1 VVNRQV
7 ALATGSLAVE
17 IVKSQMPVDALIG
30 FAARNNAKRGF
41 LFVSKVLGKH
51 WPATPAA
58 MQASHDALA
67 ASLGP
72 AHSNTLF
79 IGMAET
85 ATGLGQGVFE
95 ACLRRGWQGQCLLS
109 TRYPMA
115 GDAEAIHFEEGHSHA
130 PRVLLHWPK
139 QAGLAHCTRLVLVDD
154 EISTGQ
160 TFINLWRALAA
171 RLPAV
176 QRIDVVCLTDFM
188 GDGRSRFLAAMP
200 AGTEVHA
207 LLTGSYRFTPNAGH
221 HADAPAA
228 QASPAQ
234 WRPQLAAAV
243 PRLGVAQA
251 LTVRLPELPPNSRVL
266 VLGVGELMHAGFVMG
281 RGLAEQGHDVRV
293 QSATRSPILLGH
305 AIGQVLRLPDPY
317 GEGIPYYLYNVVPGQ
332 YEQVLL
338 LHETGVASVA
348 PLAEALAARP
358 LALQD
363 WAANA

>member
-1 VVNRQV
+1 MANLAVT
-7 ALATGSLAVE
+7 LATGSLEVE
-17 IVKSQMPVDALIG
+17 VSASRMPVEELIG

-58 MQASHDALA
+58 MQACHDALA

-109 TRYPMA
+109 TRYPVA

-139 QAGLAHCTRLVLVDD
+139 QAGLERCTRLVLVDD
-154 EISTGQ
+154 ELSTGQ
-160 TFINLWRALAA
+160 TFINLWRALAT

-176 QRIDVVCLTDFM
+176 QQIDVVCLTDFM
-188 GDGRSRFLAAMP
+188 GTTRARFLAAMS
-200 AGTEVHA
+200 AATTVHA
-207 LLTGSYRFTPNAGH
+207 LLSGSYRFTPNADH
-221 HADAPAA
+221 HADAAAA
-228 QASPAQ
+228 QAAPAQ
-234 WRPQLAAAV
+234 WQPQLAAAV
-243 PRLGVAQA
+243 PRLSVAAA
-251 LTVRLPELPPNSRVL
+251 LTLRLPELPPNSRVL
-266 VLGVGELMHAGFVMG
+266 VLGVGELMHAAFVMG
-281 RGLAEQGHDVRV
+281 RGLAEQGHSVSV

-305 AIGQVLRLPDPY
+305 AIGQVLRFPDPY
-317 GEGIPYYLYNVVPGQ
+317 GEGIPYYLYNVAAGQ
-332 YEQVLL
+332 YEQVVL
-338 LHETGVASVA
+338 LHETGAASVA
-348 PLAEALAARP
+348 PLAEALEARA

-363 WAANA
+363 WVVDA